1 MGLWENLQVNLK
13 VKGWGY
19 LGSDMASTQQRRILK
34 MRQEIADGDESI
46 GTYERPIRD
55 RTDEYTVN
63 VPAQVMDL
71 LDLSPGDEIKVE
83 LLPRPRGDPPRRGGR
98 R

>member
-1 MGLWENLQVNLK
+1 
-13 VKGWGY
+13 
-19 LGSDMASTQQRRILK
+19 

-71 LDLSPGDEIKVE
+71 LDLEPGDSVQMELFLDRVE
-83 LLPRPRGDPPRRGGR
+83 TRPVMEGDDE
-98 R
+98 